1 VVRIV
6 VGSGPAVA
14 HAGQLKGSSETEGAH
29 DLGSVPRPASRG
41 RHTAIFGRRAVAAD
55 GPLPKVG
62 IDFLLESVDFS
73 SRFRVEFPISGTTRN
88 LCRGSQSTRKLNFA
102 NFFPLEKPALSP
114 FEKLVGH

>member
-29 DLGSVPRPASRG
+29 DLDSVRRPGLRG

-62 IDFLLESVDFS
+62 IDFLLESVDFLIPF
-73 SRFRVEFPISGTTRN
+73 SRGISHFRN
-88 LCRGSQSTRKLNFA
+88 YQK
-102 NFFPLEKPALSP
+102 PLQGLSINP
-114 FEKLVGH
+114 